1 MGSGVFQIAVNRIK
15 KVQLHWVKERA
26 TVGIIDADTHID
38 ETEATWDFM
47 RESDLAFKPA
57 TTYPPDPN
65 PKLPPARYWMIDG
78 KRQVRFIRSDK
89 DSGTTVGT
97 RELLDVKAR
106 LRHMDE
112 LGTDIQ
118 VIYPT
123 LFLMEASE
131 KPDLNAAMRR
141 SYNRWLA
148 DRCAQAGGRLRWVC
162 MPPLQS
168 MDEALTE
175 MRWAKEHGA
184 CGVLKKGD
192 REAGKYPAHPYFEPF
207 YAEAE
212 RLDLPICIHTGS
224 GVPDF
229 SPAREF
235 SHGQFMRTKA
245 AVINGVIGLILHKI
259 PAKFPKLRIGCIEA
273 GSMWAPFVAYDL
285 RRQQY
290 RQADRS
296 SAGVLGVPKIELGR
310 NVFKENRVYIT
321 CQVDEDLPYI
331 LQCVG
336 EDNLMIGS
344 DYTHRDPSMELE
356 FRKILQQRADKGEI
370 PQPVVQ
376 KILYDNPKTFY
387 AL

>member
-1 MGSGVFQIAVNRIK
+1 MR
-15 KVQLHWVKERA
+15 
-26 TVGIIDADTHID
+26 IIDADTHID
-38 ETEATWDFM
+38 ETEATWEYFNDV
-47 RESDLAFKPA
+47 ELQYKP
-57 TTYPPDPN
+57 TTAYPANPD
-65 PKLPPARYWMIDG
+65 PKLPPARYWVIDG

-89 DSGTTVGT
+89 DSGTTVQT

-106 LRHMDE
+106 LKHMDE

-123 LFLMEASE
+123 LFLMEATD
-131 KPDLNAAMRR
+131 KPEINAAMRR

-148 DRCAQAGGRLRWVC
+148 DRCGQSGGRLRWVC

-168 MDEALTE
+168 MDEALAE
-175 MRWAKEHGA
+175 IRWAKENGA

-192 REAGKYPAHPYFEPF
+192 REAGKYPADPYFEPF

-212 RLDLPICIHTGS
+212 KLDLPICIHTGS

-245 AVINGVIGLILHKI
+245 AAINGVLGLILHKV
-259 PAKFPKLRIGCIEA
+259 PAKYPKLRFGCIEA
-273 GSMWAPFVAYDL
+273 GSMWTPFVAYDL
-285 RRQQY
+285 RRQQF
-290 RQADRS
+290 RQQGRE
-296 SAGVLGVPKIELGR
+296 SAGVLGVPKIELAS
-310 NVFKENRVYIT
+310 NVFKENRMYVT

-331 LQCVG
+331 LKTVG
-336 EDNLMIGS
+336 EDNLMVGS

-356 FRKILQQRADKGEI
+356 FRKELEARADRGEL
-370 PQPVVQ
+370 PKSAVQ

-387 AL
+387 GL

>member
-1 MGSGVFQIAVNRIK
+1 MR
-15 KVQLHWVKERA
+15 
-26 TVGIIDADTHID
+26 IIDADTHID
-38 ETEATWDFM
+38 ETDVTWEYM
-47 RESDLAFKPA
+47 RERDLPFKP
-57 TTYPPDPN
+57 TTAYPQNPD

-78 KRQVRFIRSDK
+78 KRQIRFIRSDI
-89 DSGTTVGT
+89 DSGTTVDT

-106 LRHMDE
+106 LKHMDE

-123 LFLMEASE
+123 LFLMEATD
-131 KPDLNAAMRR
+131 KPELNAAMRH
-141 SYNRWLA
+141 SYNRWLG
-148 DRCAQAGGRLRWVC
+148 DRCSESDGRLRWIC
-162 MPPLQS
+162 MPPLQNMEDTLS
-168 MDEALTE
+168 EI
-175 MRWAKEHGA
+175 RWAKEHGA

-192 REAGKYPAHPYFEPF
+192 REAGKYPADLYFEPF

-212 RLDLPICIHTGS
+212 KLDLPICIHTGS

-235 SHGQFMRTKA
+235 SHGQFLRTKGA
-245 AVINGVIGLILHKI
+245 AINGVLGLILHNI

-285 RRQQY
+285 RRQQEKQKG
-290 RQADRS
+290 RTARS
-296 SAGVLGVPKIELGR
+296 VLGVPQVELTE
-310 NVFKENRVYIT
+310 NVFKANRVYIT

-331 LQCVG
+331 ISCVG
-336 EDNLMIGS
+336 EDNLMVGS

-356 FRKILQQRADKGEI
+356 FRKILQERADRGEI
-370 PQPVVQ
+370 PRSAVQ

-387 AL
+387 GL

>member
-1 MGSGVFQIAVNRIK
+1 VR
-15 KVQLHWVKERA
+15 
-26 TVGIIDADTHID
+26 IIDADTHID
-38 ETEATWDFM
+38 ETEATWEHM
-47 RESDLAFKPA
+47 EGSDLQFKPT
-57 TTYPPDPN
+57 TTYPPNPD

-78 KRQVRFIRSDK
+78 RRQIRFVRSDL
-89 DSGTTVGT
+89 DSGTIVET
-97 RELLDVKAR
+97 RELLDVEKR
-106 LRHMDE
+106 LKHMDE
-112 LGTDIQ
+112 LGTDTQ

-123 LFLMEASE
+123 LFLMEATE
-131 KPDLNAAMRR
+131 KPEINKAMRR
-141 SYNRWLA
+141 SYNRWLGE
-148 DRCAQAGGRLRWVC
+148 RCGQAGGRLRWVC
-162 MPPLQS
+162 MPPLQD
-168 MDEALTE
+168 MDATMEEL
-175 MRWAKEHGA
+175 RWAKDHGA

-192 REAGKYPAHPYFEPF
+192 REAGKYPADPYFEPL

-212 RLDLPICIHTGS
+212 KLDLPICIHTGS

-245 AVINGVIGLILHKI
+245 AAMNGVIGLILHKI
-259 PAKFPKLRIGCIEA
+259 PVKFPKLRIGCIEA

-285 RRQQY
+285 RRQQF
-290 RQADRS
+290 RQQGRETTS
-296 SAGVLGVPKIELGR
+296 VLGVPLLDLGS

-331 LQCVG
+331 LKTVG
-336 EDNLMIGS
+336 EDNLMVGS

-356 FRKILQQRADKGEI
+356 FRKILQQRADNGDI
-370 PQPVVQ
+370 PQSAIQ